1 MTPPCICGHSRDK
14 HDWTG
19 DAVSRTT
26 NSSTFSCFASWRERT
41 LSGAYLTVVSCDCPQ
56 YRQPAPG
63 TEAKPL
69 PGFEREP

>member
-19 DAVSRTT
+19 HAVSPNQT
-26 NSSTFSCFASWRERT
+26 SCFANWTERRT
-41 LSGAYLTVVSCDCPQ
+41 EFAMTVILCDCPQ

-69 PGFEREP
+69 PGFEEVR